1 MNIIFIL
8 AVVGL
13 VAYAMLKKLNP
24 QATLI
29 VAGLAL
35 LAFSQMQ
42 GLVPILGL
50 GEEKT
55 TGLMFF
61 DLWQKFADI
70 TNSRLSKIGLT
81 LVSIAGV
88 STYLTHIGASQAM
101 VKMTSRPIMAIK
113 NPYTLLGIMLIFVFF
128 LYIFITGATSLS
140 LLLMGTLYPVM
151 RNAGISARTAI
162 ATIVI
167 PTAWEFGPGQMNAVI
182 GAEAINVDVMD
193 FVINHQSI
201 VQGVLLITIPFVNI
215 MWQRYCDK
223 QDGYNSADD
232 RGKYLAE
239 GDDDPQKAPAYYAL
253 MPAIPFVL
261 LFGFSDM
268 FISGI
273 KMNIPIAMMTTISI
287 CMIVDAFTL
296 RSISKAFEN
305 FTAWLN
311 GTGMI
316 FASVL
321 TLMIAAEFFSAGL
334 TNAGAISSL
343 ISAAEGMALGPI
355 GITIVFSLFILLAA
369 FITGSGNAPVMAF
382 IPIVPMIAESFG
394 VNPLMALI
402 PILFAAGIGRTISPV
417 AGVIITVAGMGKI
430 APLDVVKRTIVP
442 MAASMVLV
450 LITSIMMYV

>member
-1 MNIIFIL
+1 
-8 AVVGL
+8 
-13 VAYAMLKKLNP
+13 
-24 QATLI
+24 
-29 VAGLAL
+29 
-35 LAFSQMQ
+35 
-42 GLVPILGL
+42 
-50 GEEKT
+50 
-55 TGLMFF
+55 MFF

-70 TNSRLSKIGLT
+70 TNSRLSKVGLT

-101 VKMTSRPIMAIK
+101 VKMTSRPIMAIR

-182 GAEAINVDVMD
+182 GAEAIDVDVMD

-369 FITGSGNAPVMAF
+369 FITGSGSNGIYSNCANDCREFWCEPAN
-382 IPIVPMIAESFG
+382 G
-394 VNPLMALI
+394 VNSDSI
-402 PILFAAGIGRTISPV
+402 CGRYRSYHFS
-417 AGVIITVAGMGKI
+417 GGGCYYH
-430 APLDVVKRTIVP
+430 RGRNG
-442 MAASMVLV
+442 
-450 LITSIMMYV
+450 

>member
-1 MNIIFIL
+1 MNIVFIL
-8 AVVGL
+8 LVVGL

-24 QATLI
+24 QATLM

-35 LAFSQMQ
+35 LAFSQVQ
-42 GLVPILGL
+42 GLAPVLPEGK
-50 GEEKT
+50 G

-61 DLWQKFADI
+61 DLWQRFTDI
-70 TNSRLSKIGLT
+70 TNFRLSKVGLT

-101 VKMTSRPIMAIK
+101 VRMTSRPIMAIR
-113 NPYTLLGIMLIFVFF
+113 NPYTLLAIMLVFVFF

-193 FVINHQSI
+193 FVINHQSV
-201 VQGVLLITIPFVNI
+201 VQLVLLVVIPFVNI
-215 MWQRYCDK
+215 LWQRHCDR
-223 QDGYNSADD
+223 QDGYNPADD

-239 GDDDPQKAPAYYAL
+239 GDDHPQQAPAYYAF
-253 MPAIPFVL
+253 MPVIPFVL

-268 FISGI
+268 FISTI

-287 CMIVDAFTL
+287 CMVVDALTL
-296 RSISKAFEN
+296 RSVAKAFDN

-316 FASVL
+316 FGSVL
-321 TLMIAAEFFSAGL
+321 TLMLAAEFFSAGL
-334 TNAGAISSL
+334 TNAGAISGL
-343 ISAAEGMALGPI
+343 INFAEGMSLGPV
-355 GITIVFSLFILLAA
+355 GITVVFSLFILLAA

-382 IPIVPMIAESFG
+382 IPIVPMIAENFA

-430 APLDVVKRTIVP
+430 TPLDVVRRTFVP
-442 MAASMVLV
+442 MIASMILV
-450 LITSIMMYV
+450 LIASVIMYT